1 MSKHLHY
8 IVSASLG
15 TGIEPTA
22 IAVLEQQIQNGD
34 RWLAKTAALRLRYL
48 ERMSLSATYPDIV
61 AQISTLL
68 NAEEIKDVEA
78 CGETDVVLDV
88 TGVGRAILELFTRD
102 RIAPIVAIITGAGVQ
117 EEEIDDLWRLPKR
130 ELVGTLRV
138 VYEEKRLKMAESLD
152 LVPAL
157 LDELRRFKMRPPRI
171 DPNDPESWREA
182 ESDDLVF
189 AVGLACWRASRNVP
203 APKPKRDRYRKQ
215 PARNRGG
222 VWAG

>member
-22 IAVLEQQIQNGD
+22 IAVLEQEVLKGGG
-34 RWLAKTAALRLRYL
+34 WSTETAALRLRHL
-48 ERMSLSATYPDIV
+48 ERMSLSATWPDIV
-61 AQISTLL
+61 TKVSTLL
-68 NAEEIKDVEA
+68 KAEEIKDGEA
-78 CGETDVVLDV
+78 CGETDVVLDL
-88 TGVGRAILELFTRD
+88 TGTGRAILELFTRAG
-102 RIAPIVAIITGAGVQ
+102 ITPIPAIITGAGVM

-130 ELVGTLRV
+130 ELVGILRV
-138 VYEEKRLKMAESLD
+138 VYEEKRLKMADGLD
-152 LVPAL
+152 LVAAL
-157 LDELRRFKMRPPRI
+157 VDELRNFKMRPPRI

-189 AVGLACWRASRNVP
+189 AVGLACWRASGNVP
-203 APKPKRDRYRKQ
+203 TPQPKRDPYRRKPQ
-215 PARNRGG
+215 RKPGL

>member
-88 TGVGRAILELFTRD
+88 TGTGRAILELFTRD

-138 VYEEKRLKMAESLD
+138 VYEEERLKMAESLD

-157 LDELRRFKMRPPRI
+157 LDELRSFKMRPPRI